1 MTARLHCPLAAIE
14 AIYGWRKPVT
24 RCLERGSG
32 QTVVGLGYTWM
43 RVLGTDLEVRVLA
56 NRPVAAAI
64 LKPDCFR
71 SSLRGYSVFV
81 VELRGLGRWVL
92 ATRSRAR

>member
-1 MTARLHCPLAAIE
+1 MTARLHCPLATIE
-14 AIYGWRKPVT
+14 AIHGGGNRRL

-32 QTVVGLGYTWM
+32 QTVVALGYTW
-43 RVLGTDLEVRVLA
+43 RRAPGTDLEFRVLA

-71 SSLRGYSVFV
+71 SSLWGYSVFV
-81 VELRGLGRWVL
+81 VELRGLGKWVL